1 MVSGRSGRALINTN
15 ADKSFKQLI
24 LSRGKNRNRIEAKP
38 SSFEKVGYTDGAA
51 HHIIVIALELLLL
64 HPPDASF
71 FATSPISLHLIPL
84 WGRLPQTVLFH
95 VVGVIWLC
103 WNISWLPCWS
113 IPITIYC
120 SEIQR
125 KQRPNKNGGTMV
137 WWKRPGGSRLVKKQ
151 VKKLSRALQHEI
163 ASLTLLT
170 IEKKKWAR
178 PAANS

>member
-1 MVSGRSGRALINTN
+1 MMVSGRSGRALINAN

-84 WGRLPQTVLFH
+84 
-95 VVGVIWLC
+95 
-103 WNISWLPCWS
+103 
-113 IPITIYC
+113 
-120 SEIQR
+120 
-125 KQRPNKNGGTMV
+125 
-137 WWKRPGGSRLVKKQ
+137 
-151 VKKLSRALQHEI
+151 
-163 ASLTLLT
+163 
-170 IEKKKWAR
+170 
-178 PAANS
+178 